1 LIAVS
6 GRVPTKQKAE
16 FLMSIIWRT
25 AVALSDVICHYFFY
39 SVSFQFYWRK
49 FMKNYQATFT
59 CVLLCLFLLFGAALS
74 VQAGFVYVL
83 NDATAGN
90 NIYGFAVNEQTG
102 ELTPLAGFPVGTGF
116 NGGGSTNLEMIAVD
130 NLNKRLYA
138 VNRGSN
144 NISAY
149 SINETTGALT
159 PLPFSPIAGIAN
171 ERSIKV
177 HPTGSPLIVAGDAV
191 ASYVI
196 TSNSATP
203 AAGSPFAVG
212 TGVGPGGSTL
222 SRDGNYFYTGG
233 NTGTFFAGFS
243 VAAASGVLTALAGS
257 PFDTGGATPYPTASD
272 ATGRLFVVPSR
283 LATTRV
289 YTTSNGI
296 PTAVTGSPFA
306 NGLTGI
312 TAEGEIHP
320 NGNFFY
326 LADRSN
332 SRIGV
337 YRINGSG
344 ADTTLTAITGSPY
357 QTGGTLSL
365 SLVFNRG
372 GNFLFTANGSSRN
385 LTSFSVDPATG
396 ALSNPMVLAA
406 NSAGGAGTLN
416 GIAYANFASAAVS
429 VSGRVLTSS
438 GRAISKAT
446 VTVSNAGGVI
456 ATAKTSSFGY
466 FRFESLPTGAAYT
479 FAVVAKGFAFSPQT
493 VTPTADLTDF
503 DLTAQ
508 P

>member
-1 LIAVS
+1 
-6 GRVPTKQKAE
+6 
-16 FLMSIIWRT
+16 
-25 AVALSDVICHYFFY
+25 
-39 SVSFQFYWRK
+39 
-49 FMKNYQATFT
+49 MKNYQAAFV
-59 CVLLCLFLLFGAALS
+59 CVLLCLFLLCGAVISAH
-74 VQAGFVYVL
+74 AGFVYVL
-83 NDATAGN
+83 NDVTTGN
-90 NIYGFAVNEQTG
+90 NIYGFSVNEQTG
-102 ELTPLAGFPVGTGF
+102 ELTPLAGFPVSTGF

-149 SINETTGALT
+149 SINETTGALS
-159 PLPFSPIAGIAN
+159 PLSFSPIAGIAN

-191 ASYVI
+191 ASYVV
-196 TSNSATP
+196 TPSSATP

-233 NTGTFFAGFS
+233 NTGNFFAGFS
-243 VAAASGVLTALAGS
+243 IDVASGVLTTVAGS

-272 ATGRLFVVPSR
+272 AAGRLFVVPSR

-289 YTTSNGI
+289 YTTSNGV
-296 PTAVTGSPFA
+296 PTVVTGSPFA
-306 NGLTGI
+306 NGLPGI

-337 YRINGSG
+337 YRINGNG
-344 ADTTLTAITGSPY
+344 ADTTLTAISGSPY

-365 SLVFNRG
+365 TLVFNRS
-372 GNFLFTANGSSRN
+372 GNFLFTANSSSRN

-396 ALSNPMVLAA
+396 ALSNPIVLPT
-406 NSAGGAGTLN
+406 NSAGAAGTLN
-416 GIAYANFASAAVS
+416 GIAYANFTSAAVS
-429 VSGRVLTSS
+429 VSGKVMTSE
-438 GRAISKAT
+438 GRAIPRAT
-446 VTVSNAGGVI
+446 VRVSNAGGAI
-456 ATAKTSSFGY
+456 ATAKTDSFGY
-466 FRFESLPTGAAYT
+466 FKFESLPGGTAYT
-479 FAVVAKGFAFSPQT
+479 FGVVAKGFNFTPQT

-503 DLTAQ
+503 NLTAQ